1 MKEFTTSVITVKN
14 YELSSWAIDDIAND
28 IETTINDYIEN
39 NWEVDKANEIPL
51 EIRQKI
57 LRHVVNEM
65 LDPDSNYEW
74 D

>member
-14 YELSSWAIDDIAND
+14 YELSPWAIDDIAND